1 MSTEIRGVSTS
12 AFFERSNLSIGVLR
26 TRAEELQAQI
36 GRGERLSRSSDDPV
50 AASRLRILARADS
63 LSAIDMTNAD
73 RANSD
78 LQLADDALS
87 SFGDFVIRAKELA
100 TQAASGTLT
109 NAQRAG
115 IGEELAQMHGD
126 LVSLANS
133 RNSAGH
139 ALFGGEASGLAYTV
153 DTAGDA
159 SYVGTP
165 SAGQLALG
173 EGQSV
178 NRGLT
183 GPEFLSFAGPAGPT
197 DLMATVKALADA
209 LKGGAAD
216 PAAAARAALD
226 PLESGLQSITT
237 GQTVVGS
244 RLAWIELT
252 TQRRE
257 TLSELRA
264 GEQTDIGA
272 TDIAETVARLQETM
286 LVLEASQASFA
297 RLSRLSLFDAL
308 G

>member
-12 AFFERSNLSIGVLR
+12 AFFERSNLSIGALR

-63 LSAIDMTNAD
+63 LSAIDTTNAD

-87 SFGDFVIRAKELA
+87 SFGNFVIRAKELA
-100 TQAASGTLT
+100 TLAASGTLT

-139 ALFGGEASGLAYTV
+139 SLFGGEATGLAYTV
-153 DTAGDA
+153 DTAGNA
-159 SYVGTP
+159 SYVGTA

-183 GPEFLSFAGPAGPT
+183 GPEFLNFAGPAGPT
-197 DLMATVKALADA
+197 NLMATVKALADA
-209 LKGGAAD
+209 LQGGAAD

-257 TLSELRA
+257 TLGELRA